1 MNHSAAEWEKSR
13 GVGGREDGRPDLADD
28 SVNGVITTIPLSP
41 QYKQEVTDE
50 AALTFAV
57 SSSSSPHSSPPSVC
71 QFACLFFFLSFFF
84 FLLRL
89 GRIAGS
95 GCVDESGG
103 CLCEC
108 VCESLCKGG
117 VQL

>member
-41 QYKQEVTDE
+41 HYKREVTDE

-57 SSSSSPHSSPPSVC
+57 SYSYSPHLSPPSVC
-71 QFACLFFFLSFFF
+71 QFASFFLFFLP
-84 FLLRL
+84 
-89 GRIAGS
+89 GQNCWIW
-95 GCVDESGG
+95 
-103 CLCEC
+103 LCR
-108 VCESLCKGG
+108 
-117 VQL
+117 

>member
-41 QYKQEVTDE
+41 HYKREVTDE

-57 SSSSSPHSSPPSVC
+57 SSSYSPHLSPPSVC
-71 QFACLFFFLSFFF
+71 QFGSFFF
-84 FLLRL
+84 FFCL
-89 GRIAGS
+89 GRIVGS

-103 CLCEC
+103 CCCCWWWC
-108 VCESLCKGG
+108 VCVCMG
-117 VQL
+117 VHVFM